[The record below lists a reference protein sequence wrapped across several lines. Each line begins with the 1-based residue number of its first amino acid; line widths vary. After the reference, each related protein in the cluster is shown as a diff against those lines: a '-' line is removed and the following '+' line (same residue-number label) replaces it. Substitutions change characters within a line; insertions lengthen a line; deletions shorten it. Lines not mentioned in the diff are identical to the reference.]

1 MARGGGPGKV
11 YFVLYLAVVLE
22 LLLIIVERDDAEEH
36 LLKKQKESMRI
47 VQSIL
52 SQLQVGT
59 GTEGIST
66 RPKDEITIAEGYLQT
81 GTGTQ
86 IRQDRYYEVEVG
98 VTDVTG
104 MTPPGELEPEEAA
117 QQLQTLIR
125 LANVQELDYQI
136 FYHPSPNPDQA
147 PPFPSDDT
155 LRRLP
160 WDRFMEGQPIGPEVD
175 GAPWRLLVMRRLEL
189 DQEKTRDYQTPVY
202 KPFTIAIGD
211 LKRYAPPDA
220 VARDSIFWYDHKR
233 TLDRAQQ
240 NGGRIKKRIFAV
252 RFQPPPQPGWYKLR
266 FASRTN
272 RILGIQGDKPLELT
286 GEETVNIG
294 TVQIKVKDLQLV
306 KRELEYELSAYN
318 LPSADDLI
326 AGKIDAEA
334 FLTQLRS
341 SIEYVRQE
349 FPEKA
354 PEITSKL
361 ELYGYIARLLAPGQS
376 AGFEQNRSSIA
387 IDIRVIK
394 PAVPPP
400 ADPKIFLA
408 QEEFYSFDKAQR
420 TVIPFVAGPIS
431 PGGKTPTVTVQ
442 PSVAFRLADLGPEQ
456 VAGTPAAGAATNHKF
471 EIQITEPVPAGE
483 YTVRITH
490 ANIAGKQTTA
500 ETRLVVFPS
509 RLNNAEDIDA
519 ALQQFCY
526 YGYSFQVTAEPPSA
540 GKIPAAQ
547 FRTSIA
553 VGGGDQQPVV
563 PGLQAQRDIP
573 ASASTVTVRVAWQ
586 NPYTGEQVTLY
597 ERSGT
602 PQQRYPQI
610 AVSNVKVDPTINP
623 RNPEIL
629 VTGIMIL
636 PPFIDVGR
644 QASPED
650 IKDVRVQITRADIPN
665 YKPSATI
672 QRSGATTY
680 DVRIRLDGPI
690 PVRRGRLDGT
700 VSLLITAKVRN
711 PINGV
716 ESREGRAVIQ
726 NIPVSY

>member
-66 RPKDEITIAEGYLQT
+66 RPKDEITIAEGYLQAS
-81 GTGTQ
+81 GPK

-98 VTDVTG
+98 VTDVSGATLPEG
-104 MTPPGELEPEEAA
+104 LEPEEAA
-117 QQLQTLIR
+117 KQLQTLIR

-160 WDRFMEGQPIGPEVD
+160 WERFTEGQPIGPEVD
-175 GAPWRLLVMRRLEL
+175 GAPWRLLAMRRLEL
-189 DQEKTRDYQTPVY
+189 DQQQTRDYRTPVY
-202 KPFTIAIGD
+202 KAYTIAIGD

-220 VARDSIFWYDHKR
+220 IAKDSIFWYDHKR
-233 TLDRAQQ
+233 TLERAQQ

-252 RFQPPPQPGWYKLR
+252 RFQPPAQPGWYKLR

-272 RILGIQGDKPLELT
+272 RILGIQGDRPLELT

-306 KRELEYELSAYN
+306 KRELEYELSSYN
-318 LPSADDLI
+318 PPNADDLI
-326 AGKIDAEA
+326 AGKLDAEE
-334 FLTQLRS
+334 FLNRLQA
-341 SIEYVRQE
+341 SIDYARRE
-349 FPEKA
+349 FPEKSA
-354 PEITSKL
+354 EIVNKL

-431 PGGKTPTVTVQ
+431 PGGKP
-442 PSVAFRLADLGPEQ
+442 PSVTIQPPLPFRLADLGPEL
-456 VAGTPAAGAATNHKF
+456 VAGTTTAGTGTNHKF
-471 EIQITEPVPAGE
+471 EIQISEPVSAGQ
-483 YTVRITH
+483 YTIRITH
-490 ANIAGKQTTA
+490 ANIAGKQTTSEA
-500 ETRLVVFPS
+500 RLVVFPS
-509 RLNNAEDIDA
+509 RLNNAADIDA
-519 ALQQFCY
+519 LLQNSLF
-526 YGYSFQVTAEPPSA
+526 YGYTFQVTAEPPSA
-540 GKIPAAQ
+540 GKIPPAQ
-547 FRTSIA
+547 FRTSISIQ
-553 VGGGDQQPVV
+553 GGDQQPVS
-563 PGLQAQRDIP
+563 PGLQAERDIP
-573 ASASTVTVRVAWQ
+573 ASASSVTVRVAWQ
-586 NPYTGEQVTLY
+586 NPYTGELVPLY
-597 ERSGT
+597 EGSGS
-602 PQQRYPQI
+602 PQQRAPRI
-610 AVSNVKVDPTINP
+610 AVSDVKIDPTIDP
-623 RNPEIL
+623 RNPELLI
-629 VTGIMIL
+629 TGITIL
-636 PPFIDVGR
+636 PPFVDVGR
-644 QASPED
+644 QATPED

-665 YKPSATI
+665 YKASASI
-672 QRSGATTY
+672 QRSGANVY
-680 DVRIRLDGPI
+680 DVRIRLDGPV
-690 PVRRGRLDGT
+690 PVRRGKLEGT

-716 ESREGRAVIQ
+716 ESREGRAALP
-726 NIPVSY
+726 NIPISY

>member
-98 VTDVTG
+98 VTDVSG
-104 MTPPGELEPEEAA
+104 IEIPEGLDPEEARQRLA
-117 QQLQTLIR
+117 TLIR

-136 FYHPSPNPDQA
+136 FYHPSPNPEQP

-155 LRRLP
+155 LRQLR
-160 WDRFMEGQPIGPEVD
+160 WERFTEGQPIGPEVD
-175 GAPWRLLVMRRLEL
+175 GSPWRLLAMRRLEL
-189 DQEKTRDYQTPVY
+189 DLTQTKDYRTPAY
-202 KPFTIAIGD
+202 KAYTINIGD
-211 LKRYAPPDA
+211 LRRFAPPDA
-220 VARDSIFWYDHKR
+220 AAKDSIYWYDHKR
-233 TLDRAQQ
+233 TLERAQQ

-306 KRELEYELSAYN
+306 KRELEYELDAYN
-318 LPSADDLI
+318 PPSADELI
-326 AGKIDAEA
+326 AGQIDAEE
-334 FLTQLRS
+334 FLNRLHAS
-341 SIEYVRQE
+341 MEYAQRE
-349 FPEKA
+349 FPDKA
-354 PEITSKL
+354 PEVVNKL

-400 ADPKIFLA
+400 ADPKVFLA

-420 TVIPFVAGPIS
+420 TVIPFTAGPIT
-431 PGGKTPTVTVQ
+431 PGGKPPTVTIQ
-442 PSVAFRLADLGPEQ
+442 PPLPFRLADLGPEL
-456 VAGTPAAGAATNHKF
+456 VAGATAAGGATNHKF
-471 EIQITEPVPAGE
+471 EVQIPEPISAGQ
-483 YTVRITH
+483 YTIRITH
-490 ANIAGKQTTA
+490 TNIAGKQATSEA
-500 ETRLVVFPS
+500 RLVVFPS
-509 RLNNAEDIDA
+509 RLNNAQDIDA
-519 ALQQFCY
+519 LLQNNLY
-526 YGYSFQVTAEPPSA
+526 YGYTFQVSAEPSSA

-547 FRTSIA
+547 FRTSISI
-553 VGGGDQQPVV
+553 GGTDQQPVV
-563 PGLQAQRDIP
+563 PGLQAEREIP

-586 NPYTGEQVTLY
+586 NPYTGEVVTLY
-597 ERSGT
+597 EGSST
-602 PQQRYPQI
+602 PQQRAPRI
-610 AVSNVKVDPTINP
+610 SVSDIKIDPTIDP

-629 VTGIMIL
+629 VTGIAIL
-636 PPFIDVGR
+636 PPFVDVQR

-665 YKPSATI
+665 YKASASI
-672 QRSGATTY
+672 QRSGANTY
-680 DVRIRLDGPI
+680 EVRIRLDGPI

-700 VSLLITAKVRN
+700 VSLLITAKARN
-711 PINGV
+711 PINGA
-716 ESREGRAVIQ
+716 ESREGRAAIP
-726 NIPVSY
+726 NIPISY